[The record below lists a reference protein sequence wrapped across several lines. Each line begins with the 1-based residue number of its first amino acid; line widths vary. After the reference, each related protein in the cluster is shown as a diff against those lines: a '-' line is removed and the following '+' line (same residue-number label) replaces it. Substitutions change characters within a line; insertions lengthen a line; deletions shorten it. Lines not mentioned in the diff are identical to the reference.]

1 MNAVTMNMRFEPVPK
16 ETDSVTNRSSAVPS
30 KTDSSQEN
38 DVKLTVVMSDPK
50 AATAEPTDPSQ
61 LHAKS
66 A

>member
-50 AATAEPTDPSQ
+50 AATAESTE